1 MSNVPGCQMSGCQMS
16 GCQMSGCQ
24 MSGSLFFVNSLVQNV
39 VKWVDHSMLGK
50 NVTQIWGYMAKTI
63 KTIKYTLKIFILAKN

>member
-1 MSNVPGCQMSGCQMS
+1 MDFVLMCTLILTQFGT
-16 GCQMSGCQ
+16 
-24 MSGSLFFVNSLVQNV
+24 GSLIIYELTSE
-39 VKWVDHSMLGK
+39 HSMLGK